1 MKYNSHV
8 IKLSVFLILCC
19 IGYFIHKK
27 LNIYRE
33 NFKENREV
41 LIKTSIDKIETRLC
55 DINTYDN
62 FLFRHIV
69 NLSGDAE
76 RTMKQSGDYFT
87 HSKNIF
93 AGISGRSGELIS
105 MYPSMKNEVQPI
117 KDVADRY
124 LEYVTQRPLVKPL
137 FYEDKN
143 YGGRVSELGEGVH
156 NTSRS
161 TARGAFLGDTISS
174 FKTNDYTVIVYEHP
188 GQKGK
193 GEVFK
198 PDKNISWVGDNWD
211 DIISS
216 IKVIP
221 RASIKKL
228 SGSEFIKIRNKYFN
242 ELILL
247 VKKLKQKYNCFGNM
261 SSRSFKQK
269 ELIQKLKQIQGILVL
284 EKIDNNSKKQFNKL
298 SEEIKSILSKAQWTG
313 YGGIKTLNALPGD
326 IQAHLPALFL
336 QLNNEKPS
344 FYTKIY
350 YEGNKYDLPPG
361 SYSNVT
367 LQNIPEK
374 SISSVKTG
382 GYTVVLYDDVN
393 YKGNKRVISSG
404 NKIEWLGEKWDK
416 KTKSIQIIKEDNPG
430 FVISESYFKR
440 KGTAKKIGKW
450 ISFFEKKIVPVAGKD
465 YNVIGTISHIQTP
478 SLSHFKTLKLV
489 SAGSQ
494 NAEQEQKNLP
504 NFDIKDQGGFNLF
517 RAVVTRP
524 GIPTVSTSFSIKES
538 CMKEKQGVPVEMGNT
553 PLVLNNYARTSM
565 RDEDK
570 NRYDSS
576 DYFGEAQLFII
587 TNIDN
592 DGKNLNNE
600 PKKYYLSNSG
610 NNTRKGESESYKS
623 DYNQLDGKKNN
634 NETKALYHIR
644 AYNPNTGNF
653 DYALDVNSNGDL
665 QPGKI
670 NKSLQTSLYVYK
682 KTSVKNVCILEN
694 YGFKGFGQDAGKTF
708 YFKHSFDKTTGKESV
723 KLVSDENKATKW
735 KISKITA

>member
-8 IKLSVFLILCC
+8 IKLSIFLILCC

-33 NFKENREV
+33 NFNEEDPYTLDDNLNNVLCNSNEFKE
-41 LIKTSIDKIETRLC
+41 I
-55 DINTYDN
+55 INLVGDMEG
-62 FLFRHIV
+62 H
-69 NLSGDAE
+69 SGDSP
-76 RTMKQSGDYFT
+76 KWKGDYFS
-87 HSKNIF
+87 HSKTMFNSIKRN
-93 AGISGRSGELIS
+93 SETLIRN
-105 MYPSMKNEVQPI
+105 YPSI
-117 KDVADRY
+117 KDDLQPLIDICEKY
-124 LEYVTQRPLVKPL
+124 SEYITEKPLVKPL

-156 NTSRS
+156 NTSWS

-174 FKTNDYTVIVYEHP
+174 LKTNDYTVVVYEHP
-188 GQKGK
+188 GQTGK
-193 GEVFK
+193 SWVIE
-198 PDKNISWVGDNWD
+198 PDTNQSWVGDKWN

-228 SGSEFIKIRNKYFN
+228 SGSKFIEIRNKYFN
-242 ELILL
+242 EANL
-247 VKKLKQKYNCFGNM
+247 VVQKIKDKYNCFGEINQ
-261 SSRSFKQK
+261 FDYK
-269 ELIQKLKQIQGILVL
+269 ELIQKLKQVQGILVL
-284 EKIDNNSKKQFNKL
+284 EKIDDNSKKQFNKL
-298 SEEIKSILSKAQWTG
+298 LTDIKSIISTAEQIG
-313 YGGIKTLNALPGD
+313 RYGVQIGNALPGD
-326 IQAHLPALFL
+326 IKTHLPALFF
-336 QLNNEKPS
+336 QLNNENPS

-350 YEGNKYDLPPG
+350 YEGNKYDLPSG
-361 SYSNVT
+361 SYSNIT
-367 LQNIPEK
+367 LKNIPEK
-374 SISSVKTG
+374 SISSLKTG

-393 YKGNKRVISSG
+393 YKGNKRVIRSG

-465 YNVIGTISHIQTP
+465 YNVIGNISHIQTP

-524 GIPTVSTSFSIKES
+524 GIPIVSTSFSIKES

-553 PLVLNNYARTSM
+553 PLVLNNYARKSM

-576 DYFGEAQLFII
+576 AYFGEPQLFII

-623 DYNQLDGKKNN
+623 GYNQFDGEENK

-682 KTSVKNVCILEN
+682 KTSIKNVYILEN
-694 YGFKGFGQDAGKTF
+694 YGYKGFGQDAGKTF
-708 YFKHSFDKTTGKESV
+708 YFKHSFDATTGKESI
-723 KLVSDENKATKW
+723 KLVSDEKEATKW
-735 KISKITA
+735 KITKITA